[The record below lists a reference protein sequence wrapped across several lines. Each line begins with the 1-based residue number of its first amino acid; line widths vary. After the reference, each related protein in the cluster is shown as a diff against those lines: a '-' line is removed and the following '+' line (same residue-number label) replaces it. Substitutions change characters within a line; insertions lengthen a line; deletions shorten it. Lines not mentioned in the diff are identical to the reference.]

1 VSADK
6 PPEIPSAPWVAKL
19 PEEDRAIF
27 DRIVAP
33 ARPKL
38 KRGQWVNEGFRLICL
53 GETDTGKT
61 SLMRGV
67 LYYTLAER
75 LANFA
80 LIHDTKGVLP
90 EYPRSLMF
98 PTVDHFRTRG
108 FIDGDIPV
116 ASFRG
121 APRFDIECP
130 AESVGALS
138 KEMAQ
143 KGREVTTGTPPFEVV
158 EWSTNPHLLVV
169 EELGEAA
176 SDGRKHIKAPSVT
189 WGIERG
195 RTLGE
200 SVMGTT
206 QSPRK
211 LPLDFYGQATA
222 IVIFRVTG
230 ADATYLE
237 NAEFDPDMIARI
249 RGEKNQGLPNHDFA
263 LYVKGEGWDG
273 KIHCLSHK
281 TALMF
286 EG

>member
-1 VSADK
+1 MSEDK
-6 PPEIPSAPWVAKL
+6 PPDTPSAPWVAKL
-19 PEEDRAIF
+19 PEADRAIL
-27 DRIVAP
+27 DRIVAK

-38 KRGQWVNEGFRLICL
+38 KRGQWVNEGYRFFCL
-53 GETDTGKT
+53 GESESGKT
-61 SLMRGV
+61 SLMRAV

-80 LIHDTKGVLP
+80 FIHDTKGVLP
-90 EYPRSLMF
+90 EYPHSLMF

-108 FIDGDIPV
+108 FRDGDIPV

-121 APRFDIECP
+121 APRFDLECP

-143 KGREVTTGTPPFEVV
+143 KGREVVTGTAPFETVA
-158 EWSTNPHLLVV
+158 WSSNPHVLVV
-169 EELGEAA
+169 EELAEAA
-176 SDGRKHIKAPSVT
+176 SDGRKHIAAPSVL

-195 RTLGE
+195 RTMGE
-200 SVMGTT
+200 SVIGTT

-211 LPLDFYGQATA
+211 LPLDFFGQATA
-222 IVIFRVTG
+222 IAFFRLTG
-230 ADATYLE
+230 ADANYLE
-237 NAEFDPDMIARI
+237 RAEFDPALVAAV
-249 RGEKNQGLPNHDFA
+249 RGQNNEGLPNYQFA
-263 LYVKGEGWDG
+263 IYVKGEPWDG
-273 KIHCLSHK
+273 EIHCLSQR